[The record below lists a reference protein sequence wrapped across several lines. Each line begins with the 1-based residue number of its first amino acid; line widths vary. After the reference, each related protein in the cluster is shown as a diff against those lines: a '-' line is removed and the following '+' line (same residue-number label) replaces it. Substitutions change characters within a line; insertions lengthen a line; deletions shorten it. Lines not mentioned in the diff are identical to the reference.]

1 MKREIL
7 TDRLLLR
14 PFRADDA
21 EKMFHGWVTDPEV
34 TRYLTWEPHKNL
46 EETER
51 ILEAWLAEYEKKDC
65 YRFGIERREDG
76 RLMGSI
82 DVVNYKD
89 GIPEIG
95 YCSGREFWGKG
106 YMTEACRAFVELLFS
121 EGYPQIRIRAVQQNI
136 GSNRV
141 IQSAIAKQAEK
152 SRAELLHSDQGRIC
166 KGKTEFLKMNSSRL
180 GAARRFCAGVFVGV
194 LGGCL
199 FIFFSARAYAI
210 CPAEGIFVLDAG
222 HDHGGLRIL
231 REQAFFCS
239 GMGMEMGIASRP
251 FGDHGD
257 IGWGRAS
264 NS

>member
-34 TRYLTWEPHKNL
+34 TRYLTWEPHKNM

-51 ILEAWLAEYEKKDC
+51 ILGAWLAEYEKEDC

-82 DVVNYKD
+82 DVVDYMD

-95 YCSGREFWGKG
+95 YCSGREFWGNG
-106 YMTEACRAFVELLFS
+106 YMTEACRAFVEFLFS
-121 EGYPQIRIRAVQQNI
+121 EGYPQIRIQAVQQNI

-141 IQSAIAKQAEK
+141 IQKAGFRFVKIQEEALSQSKPKKVKINCYTLTREEYVKEK
-152 SRAELLHSDQGRIC
+152 RS
-166 KGKTEFLKMNSSRL
+166 F
-180 GAARRFCAGVFVGV
+180 
-194 LGGCL
+194 
-199 FIFFSARAYAI
+199 
-210 CPAEGIFVLDAG
+210 
-222 HDHGGLRIL
+222 
-231 REQAFFCS
+231 
-239 GMGMEMGIASRP
+239 
-251 FGDHGD
+251 
-257 IGWGRAS
+257 
-264 NS
+264 